1 MQPMS
6 VGIMLGVG
14 DDPDT
19 SLEKVKTI
27 GVDNVQMGCPP
38 DRYFVP
44 DPQEKLKQSI
54 AVSGITITTVFC
66 GFAGESYADIPTVKR
81 TVGYVPA
88 DYRTE
93 RLAKTKRISDFA
105 KNLGVGQIAAHA
117 GFIPEC
123 PTDPLYTEMVKAI
136 QEISDYVKRNGQIF
150 SLETG
155 QETAPS
161 LLRFLKDV
169 NRGNVKVNFDP
180 ANMILYG
187 SGEPIEALELL
198 KDFIVSVHCKDG
210 KWPTEEHK
218 LGVETPLG
226 EGDVGMDRFIDKL
239 KEIGYAGPLTI
250 EREIS
255 GDQQIQDLIKAKEL
269 LENLRDGD

>member
-19 SLEKVKTI
+19 SLEKVTSI

-38 DRYFVP
+38 DQYFTP
-44 DPQEKLKQSI
+44 DAQEKLKQAIST
-54 AVSGITITTVFC
+54 SGITITTVFC
-66 GFAGESYADIPTVKR
+66 GFTGESYADIPTVKR

-88 DYRTE
+88 DSRAE
-93 RLAKTKRISDFA
+93 RIEKTKRISDFA
-105 KNLGVGQIAAHA
+105 KNLGVDQIAAHA
-117 GFIPEC
+117 GFIPENH
-123 PTDPLYTEMVKAI
+123 TDPLYSEMVNTI
-136 QEISDYVKRNGQIF
+136 QEIADYVIENGQIF

-155 QETAPS
+155 QETAPA
-161 LLRFLKDV
+161 LLSFLKDV
-169 NRGNVKVNFDP
+169 DRDNVKVNFDP

-210 KWPTEEHK
+210 KWPTEENQ

-226 EGDVGMDRFIDKL
+226 GGDVGMDKFVNKL
-239 KEIGYAGPLTI
+239 KEIGYQGPLTI

-255 GDQQIQDLIKAKEL
+255 GGQQIRDLINTKEL
-269 LENLRDGD
+269 LEDLRERE

>member
-14 DDPDT
+14 DDPNT
-19 SLEKVKTI
+19 SFEKAKSI
-27 GVDNVQMGCPP
+27 GVDNVQMGCPS
-38 DRYFVP
+38 DQYFTP
-44 DPQEKLKQSI
+44 EAQEKLKQAIS
-54 AVSGITITTVFC
+54 ASGIMITTVFC
-66 GFAGESYADIPTVKR
+66 GFVGESYADIPTVKR

-88 DYRTE
+88 DSRTE
-93 RLAKTKRISDFA
+93 RIEKTKRISDFA
-105 KNLGVGQIAAHA
+105 KNLGVYQIAAHA
-117 GFIPEC
+117 GFIPENHS
-123 PTDPLYTEMVKAI
+123 DPLYPVMVKTM
-136 QEISDYVKRNGQIF
+136 QEIADYVVGNGQIF
-150 SLETG
+150 ALETG
-155 QETAPS
+155 QETAPA
-161 LLRFLKDV
+161 LLSFLTDV

-210 KWPTEEHK
+210 KWPTEDNQ

-226 EGDVGMDRFIDKL
+226 DGDVGMDRFVNKL
-239 KEIGYAGPLTI
+239 KEIGYHGPLTI

-255 GDQQIQDLIKAKEL
+255 GGQQLRDLIKAKEL
-269 LENLRDGD
+269 LENLRDGE

>member
-27 GVDNVQMGCPP
+27 GVDNVQLGCPP
-38 DRYFVP
+38 DQYFTP
-44 DPQEKLKQSI
+44 DAQEKLKQSI
-54 AVSGITITTVFC
+54 SASGITITTVFC

-88 DYRTE
+88 DSRTE
-93 RLAKTKRISDFA
+93 RIEKTKRISDFA
-105 KNLGVGQIAAHA
+105 KNLGVDQIAAHA
-117 GFIPEC
+117 GFIPENH
-123 PTDPLYTEMVKAI
+123 TDPLYTEMVSTI
-136 QEISDYVKRNGQIF
+136 QEIADYASRNGQNF
-150 SLETG
+150 ALETG
-155 QETAPS
+155 QETAPA
-161 LLRFLKDV
+161 LLSFLRDV
-169 NRGNVKVNFDP
+169 SRDNVKVNFDP

-198 KDFIVSVHCKDG
+198 KDFIASVHCKDG
-210 KWPTEEHK
+210 TWPTEDDQ

-226 EGDVGMDRFIDKL
+226 EGDVGMANFVNKL
-239 KEIGYAGPLTI
+239 KEIGYDGPLTI

-255 GDQQIQDLIKAKEL
+255 GDQQIHDLIKAKEL
-269 LENLRDGD
+269 LDNLRDNE

>member
-19 SLEKVKTI
+19 SLEKVKSI

-38 DRYFVP
+38 DQYFTP
-44 DPQEKLKQSI
+44 DAQEKLKQAIS
-54 AVSGITITTVFC
+54 ASGITITTVFC
-66 GFAGESYADIPTVKR
+66 GFTGESYADIPTVKR

-88 DYRTE
+88 DSRAE
-93 RLAKTKRISDFA
+93 RIEKTKRISDFA
-105 KNLGVGQIAAHA
+105 KNLGVDQIAAHA
-117 GFIPEC
+117 GFIPENH
-123 PTDPLYTEMVKAI
+123 TDPLYSEMVNTI
-136 QEISDYVKRNGQIF
+136 QEIADYVIENGQNF

-155 QETAPS
+155 QETAPA
-161 LLRFLKDV
+161 LLSFLKDV
-169 NRGNVKVNFDP
+169 DRDNVKVNFDP

-210 KWPTEEHK
+210 KWPTEENQ

-226 EGDVGMDRFIDKL
+226 GGDVGMDKFVNKL
-239 KEIGYAGPLTI
+239 KEIGYQGPLTI

-255 GDQQIQDLIKAKEL
+255 GGQKIRDLIDAKEL
-269 LENLRDGD
+269 LEDLRERE

>member
-19 SLEKVKTI
+19 SLEKVKSI

-38 DRYFVP
+38 DQYFTP
-44 DPQEKLKQSI
+44 DAQEKLKQAIST
-54 AVSGITITTVFC
+54 SGITITTVFC
-66 GFAGESYADIPTVKR
+66 GFTGESYADIPTVKR

-88 DYRTE
+88 DSRAE
-93 RLAKTKRISDFA
+93 RIEKTKRISDFA
-105 KNLGVGQIAAHA
+105 KNLGVDQIAAHA
-117 GFIPEC
+117 GFIPENH
-123 PTDPLYTEMVKAI
+123 TDPLYSEMVNTI
-136 QEISDYVKRNGQIF
+136 QEIADYVIENGQIF

-155 QETAPS
+155 QETAPA
-161 LLRFLKDV
+161 LLSFLKDV
-169 NRGNVKVNFDP
+169 DRDNVKVNFDP

-210 KWPTEEHK
+210 KWPTEENQ

-226 EGDVGMDRFIDKL
+226 GGDVGMDKFVNKL
-239 KEIGYAGPLTI
+239 KEIGYQGPLTI

-255 GDQQIQDLIKAKEL
+255 GGQQIRDLINAKEL
-269 LENLRDGD
+269 LEDLRERE